1 MNFMFSQGIEKYHA
15 RAFIIQNEILSI
27 KPIKYFIKSM
37 HINCKADDTS
47 NYEKHAN

>member
-1 MNFMFSQGIEKYHA
+1 MRHT
-15 RAFIIQNEILSI
+15 RAVMIYDVFLSM
-27 KPIKYFIKSM
+27 KTFAKELHKRSV